1 MNIKDVGK
9 KYNISADTI
18 RYWERAGVIPPI
30 NRDQN
35 GYRDFD
41 EEDLDWVGHAKCMR
55 DAGVSIEML
64 ADYVQLFKEGDV
76 TIPARKHILEE
87 QQLLIKKKLDE
98 VTLLYERITEK
109 VMNYESHMRHYEG
122 KLKNAKK

>member
-76 TIPARKHILEE
+76 TIPARKQILEE

-109 VMNYESHMRHYEG
+109 VMHYESHMQHYNG
-122 KLKNAKK
+122 KLKNPKN